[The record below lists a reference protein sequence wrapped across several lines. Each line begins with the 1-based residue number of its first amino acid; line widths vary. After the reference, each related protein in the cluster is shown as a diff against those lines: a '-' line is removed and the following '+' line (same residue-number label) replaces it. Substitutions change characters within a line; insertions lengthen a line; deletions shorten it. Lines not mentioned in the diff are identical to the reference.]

1 MDTQGGKASGET
13 QDGTDVAP
21 ETAESSQPSSGE
33 LPPNWVRISVVMML
47 AIALLVSPLLIVF
60 MLYESGDLLKIARD
74 HAPAVIGVPW
84 SGGSAFIVV
93 LVLRTSFGAIDFKIL
108 GVEFKGAS
116 GPIIMWVFCFLVEIL
131 AIKTLY

>member
-1 MDTQGGKASGET
+1 MAMET
-13 QDGTDVAP
+13 QDAKDLDP
-21 ETAESSQPSSGE
+21 SKESAGFSNTVE

-47 AIALLVSPLLIVF
+47 AITLLISPLLIVL
-60 MLYESGDLLKIARD
+60 MLYQSGDLLNIARD

-84 SGGSAFIVV
+84 AGGSAFIVV
-93 LVLRTSFGAIDFKIL
+93 LVLRTSFGAIDFKVL

-116 GPIIMWVFCFLVEIL
+116 GPIIMWVFCFLVEVL

>member
-1 MDTQGGKASGET
+1 MDTQGGKAPGEA
-13 QDGTDVAP
+13 QDAASNP
-21 ETAESSQPSSGE
+21 ETEQSAASSSGE
-33 LPPNWVRISVVMML
+33 LPPSWVRISVIMML
-47 AIALLVSPLLIVF
+47 AITLLVSPLLIVF
-60 MLYESGDLLKIARD
+60 MLYQSGDLLKIARD

-84 SGGSAFIVV
+84 SGGAAFIVV

-116 GPIIMWVFCFLVEIL
+116 GPIVMWVFCFLVEIL